1 MDRLEQ
7 LRNMRRGLEAQLQE
21 VIRLIEEYEQL
32 EAKVRGLL
40 EAKPQNLASTIEK
53 PTWQIFSGMQTRA
66 KKPEVEEFEAVVR
79 QILSEANAPMDR
91 TEVLQAVRARGVTVG
106 GAEPANTVSAR
117 LSRMDDVRSQR
128 GVGYWL
134 AIRADEFA
142 KAKVSTPSGPDE
154 ENRTTPDPSI

>member
-1 MDRLEQ
+1 MDRIEQ
-7 LRNMRRGLEAQLQE
+7 LRNMRRGLEAQLRE
-21 VIRLIEEYEQL
+21 VIRLLEEYEQL

-117 LSRMDDVRSQR
+117 LSRMEDVRSQR

-134 AIRADEFA
+134 VSRAHDFA
-142 KAKVSTPSGPDE
+142 KSKTDAHAEPDDE
-154 ENRTTPDPSI
+154 DKAPPDPFL